1 MASPRRQPPRSH
13 LRRALLIRSLLT
25 STLIVVSFS
34 VPLALT
40 IRAQAKERALTFA
53 RSDARA
59 LAPVVSI
66 AGSPNVTSSIYA
78 VAQRALPRVV
88 TVVFSDFTILG
99 ANEVVEP
106 DPYDDPLALRRA
118 QKVEAFTVPAKG
130 GLVVYE
136 PVPRSNS
143 TTAVVRVWVPNA
155 QLQRGV
161 RRAWLVLGLLGLG
174 LVLLAGF
181 VADRLGRSLVQSVNT
196 LAESANRLGRGDVSE
211 RVTPDGPAEIQQVGA
226 ALNNLAERIDELL
239 VTERV
244 AVADLQHRLRTPVTA
259 LRAEVGTLR
268 DPAMAPA
275 AQRLEAGLEE
285 LTRTIDQ
292 IIRDAAQPMR
302 RGIGISV
309 DFAAVVR
316 DRFAFWEV
324 LAEDQGRS
332 VALAIDSP
340 IPCLVAIVTSDL
352 TTIVDALLDNVFS
365 HTAEGVAFAANV
377 SVVGSSVRLLVDDDG
392 DGLPVDYTPLRGASS
407 SGSTGLGLDIV
418 RRIVE
423 SGSGTFVIRRRASG
437 GTRAEVLLPLLNT

>member
-1 MASPRRQPPRSH
+1 MMVATN
-13 LRRALLIRSLLT
+13 LLPTTELIGSFIAHGLT

-59 LAPVVSI
+59 LAPVVSL

-106 DPYDDPLALRRA
+106 DPYDDPVALRRA
-118 QKVEAFTVPAKG
+118 QKRKAFTVPAKG

-136 PVPRSNS
+136 PVPRSNN

-155 QLQRGV
+155 QLNRGV
-161 RRAWLVLGLLGLG
+161 WRAWLVLALLGLG

-181 VADRLGRSLVQSVNT
+181 VADRLGRSLVRSVNV

-211 RVTPDGPAEIQQVGA
+211 RITPDGPSEIQQVGA
-226 ALNNLAERIDELL
+226 ALNNLAKRIDELL
-239 VTERV
+239 TTERV

-259 LRAEVGTLR
+259 LRAEVGTMR
-268 DPAMAPA
+268 DPVMAPSA
-275 AQRLEAGLEE
+275 HRLEVGLEE
-285 LTRTIDQ
+285 LTKTIDQ

-302 RGIGISV
+302 RGIGIAI

-324 LAEDQGRS
+324 LAEDQGRE
-332 VALAIDSP
+332 VALKISSTT
-340 IPCLVAIVTSDL
+340 PCQVAIVESDL
-352 TTIVDALLDNVFS
+352 TTIVDALLDNIFS
-365 HTAEGVAFAANV
+365 HTEEGVGFEVTV
-377 SVVGSSVRLLVDDDG
+377 SVVGNSVRLLVDDSG
-392 DGLPVDYTPLRGASS
+392 DGLPMDYKPTRGASS

-418 RRIVE
+418 GRIVE
-423 SGSGTFVIRRRASG
+423 SGGGSFTIRRRASG
-437 GTRAEVLLPLLNT
+437 GTRAEVSLPLLNS

>member
-1 MASPRRQPPRSH
+1 MPSSRRQIPRAQ
-13 LRRALLIRSLLT
+13 LRRALLIRSMLT
-25 STLIVVSFS
+25 SALIVVIFS

-106 DPYDDPLALRRA
+106 DPYDDPVALRRA
-118 QKVEAFTVPAKG
+118 QKGKALTVPAKG
-130 GLVVYE
+130 GLVIYE
-136 PVPRSNS
+136 PVPRSNN
-143 TTAVVRVWVPNA
+143 TTAVVRVWVPNS
-155 QLQRGV
+155 QLSRGV
-161 RRAWLVLGLLGLG
+161 GRAWLVLGLLGLG

-181 VADRLGRSLVQSVNT
+181 VADRLGRSLVRSVNA

-211 RVTPDGPAEIQQVGA
+211 RVTPNGPAEIQQVGS

-268 DPAMAPA
+268 EPSMVPA

-285 LTRTIDQ
+285 LTKTIDQ

-302 RGIGISV
+302 RGIGIAV
-309 DFAAVVR
+309 DFALVVR

-324 LAEDQGRS
+324 LAEDQGRK
-332 VALAIDSP
+332 VEFILDAQA
-340 IPCLVAIVTSDL
+340 PCRVAIVESDL
-352 TTIVDALLDNVFS
+352 TTIIDVLFDNVFS
-365 HTAEGVAFAANV
+365 HTSDRVGFVV
-377 SVVGSSVRLLVDDDG
+377 SVSTVGNSVRLFVDDNG
-392 DGLPVDYTPLRGASS
+392 DGLPVDYQPTRGSSS

-423 SGSGTFVIRRRASG
+423 SGNGTFSIRRRAVG
-437 GTRAEVLLPLLNT
+437 GTRAELSLPLL